1 MPTILSIAFG
11 LASLLIFRKNSG
23 VFPRLAR
30 AWLRGLFKFEY
41 DLLIKLPTSLD
52 NIKSDCAKTPT
63 QCVFQSAQ
71 KRKNKRHPSAY
82 ASKPSSSAVFSLV
95 GVVGFELTTS
105 WSRTKRA
112 TPALHPDVRNNLTLK
127 KCNSQSKCFKFGK
140 KYAKIGDEK
149 ARARRQ
155 NEKNCINNGR
165 DGQHRQ

>member
-82 ASKPSSSAVFSLV
+82 VSKPSQRAVFSLV
-95 GVVGFELTTS
+95 LVVGVEPTRCCQLGILSPVRLPFRHTS
-105 WSRTKRA
+105 KRYYSSTK
-112 TPALHPDVRNNLTLK
+112 
-127 KCNSQSKCFKFGK
+127 F
-140 KYAKIGDEK
+140 
-149 ARARRQ
+149 
-155 NEKNCINNGR
+155 
-165 DGQHRQ
+165 